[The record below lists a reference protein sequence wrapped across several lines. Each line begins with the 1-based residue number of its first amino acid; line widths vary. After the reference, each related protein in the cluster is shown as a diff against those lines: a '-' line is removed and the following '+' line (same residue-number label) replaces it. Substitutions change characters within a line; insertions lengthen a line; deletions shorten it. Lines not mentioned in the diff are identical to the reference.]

1 MKIFDKADLTLANN
15 LALKLG
21 YNRAIEPEYLKATPD
36 DSLWA
41 VTFNM
46 IHEHKA
52 GQPTEPHIRCMLYPF
67 EPIAGRPNTWKV
79 NKNMAPLFVDTVTE
93 VFERLPETGKVEAV
107 ADTDSL

>member
-15 LALKLG
+15 LAIKLG

-46 IHEHKA
+46 LHEHKA
-52 GQPTEPHIRCMLYPF
+52 GQPTTPHIRCMLQSF
-67 EPIAGRPNTWKV
+67 EPIAGQPNMWKV
-79 NKNMAPLFVDTVTE
+79 NTDSPPLFVDTVTE
-93 VFERLPETGKVEAV
+93 VFERLPETAAV
-107 ADTDSL
+107 KAVSEGL